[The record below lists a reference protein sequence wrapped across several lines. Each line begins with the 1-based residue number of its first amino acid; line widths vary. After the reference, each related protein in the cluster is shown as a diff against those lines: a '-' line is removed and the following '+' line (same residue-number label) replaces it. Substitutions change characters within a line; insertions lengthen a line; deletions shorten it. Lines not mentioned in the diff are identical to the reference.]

1 LNRRWRFCRFS
12 KETYVVDSPCF
23 LVSDKRSFC
32 AVFGRFWTQVWLRI
46 IDEPCVSFEK
56 DLVMAAVNHA
66 APGSSTG

>member
-1 LNRRWRFCRFS
+1 
-12 KETYVVDSPCF
+12 
-23 LVSDKRSFC
+23 
-32 AVFGRFWTQVWLRI
+32 LRI